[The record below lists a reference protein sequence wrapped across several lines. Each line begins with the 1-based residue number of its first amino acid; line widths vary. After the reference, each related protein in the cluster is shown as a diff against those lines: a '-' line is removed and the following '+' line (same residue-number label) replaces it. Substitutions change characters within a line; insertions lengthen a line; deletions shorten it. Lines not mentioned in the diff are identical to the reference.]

1 MERTF
6 TELIKTAHEH
16 AKAGGWWDTE
26 RNTGEL
32 LMLIVSECG
41 EALEAHRKGR
51 FADLD
56 SFLKERCPQGAVNG
70 EMGIPIPGDPAYFK
84 WHIKDTFEDELADIV
99 IRIADYMGGTDRMFF
114 GTDPSLEA
122 TASGNVGEELLKVVK
137 DILDGSSLCVTNA
150 TYQTF
155 AIANAHNIDLWKH
168 IELKMAYNKT
178 RGYKHGKAY

>member
-41 EALEAHRKGR
+41 EALEAHRNEKRADMESWSSQYTGRPMSNVNEKGG
-51 FADLD
+51 F
-56 SFLKERCPQGAVNG
+56 ET
-70 EMGIPIPGDPAYFK
+70 
-84 WHIKDTFEDELADIV
+84 WIKDTFEDELADIV
-99 IRIADYMGGTDRMFF
+99 IRIADYIGGTGRMFF
-114 GTDPSLEA
+114 GTEPSLVDVK
-122 TASGNVGEELLKVVK
+122 ASGNVGEELLKVVAST
-137 DILDGSSLCVTNA
+137 IDGSSLGVA
-150 TYQTF
+150 KAVYQVF
-155 AIANAHNIDLWKH
+155 GIAAAHNIDLWKH

>member
-41 EALEAHRKGR
+41 EALEAHRKGK
-51 FADLD
+51 FAVLTALDLTH
-56 SFLKERCPQGAVNG
+56 
-70 EMGIPIPGDPAYFK
+70 PGVAEQNEAFK
-84 WHIKDTFEDELADIV
+84 LYIKDTFEDELADIV
-99 IRIADYMGGTDRMFF
+99 IRVADWMGYNRWAIGM
-114 GTDPSLEA
+114 PYA
-122 TASGNVGEELLKVVK
+122 PTAPENVGQALYGVVESIVGYEHGAGESPANCDTAIHKV
-137 DILDGSSLCVTNA
+137 
-150 TYQTF
+150 F

-178 RGYKHGKAY
+178 RPYKHGKAY